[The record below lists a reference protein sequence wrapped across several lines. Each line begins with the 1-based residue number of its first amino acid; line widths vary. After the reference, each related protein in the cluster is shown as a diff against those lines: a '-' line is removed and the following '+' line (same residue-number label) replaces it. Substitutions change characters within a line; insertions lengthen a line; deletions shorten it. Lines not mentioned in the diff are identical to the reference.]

1 MFSFLFFLSRLL
13 VQRNVSLLVFNSF
26 DFVFNVVIIEKFYIF
41 NVLMC
46 ERIPET
52 HYSPWTQSMEASA
65 TEMETSDNENPL
77 NVIEPH
83 W

>member
-1 MFSFLFFLSRLL
+1 
-13 VQRNVSLLVFNSF
+13 
-26 DFVFNVVIIEKFYIF
+26 
-41 NVLMC
+41 MC